1 MKKIKTTD
9 ITTSA
14 AMPVKQGTLDHL
26 QSAYT
31 EIVQGFSLQMLSQAP
46 RGILYGC
53 IKTQVGLNWSITAGY
68 VYYDGEIY
76 LADAASGV
84 LGSGQSIIGTITT
97 TYLTAANADP
107 VEFSNG
113 LSYDVHQ
120 IRKFVWASGTSGTTL
135 FSIIDAVRFG
145 RFYSDNYFA
154 GKLTANVGTW
164 TIASSA
170 DWKVQYS
177 INGKSITYD
186 IQITNYTNSNS
197 AAVTLYLELEA
208 GFIPSR
214 DMIAIGFVDDTGG
227 AKIAQLKAVTDSN
240 LLEISILSGIDNPTF
255 TNFNAATA
263 IGKLR
268 GQITFEIYPVV

>member
-31 EIVQGFSLQMLSQAP
+31 EIIQGFALQMLSQSQ
-46 RGILYGC
+46 RGIIYGC
-53 IKTQVGLNWSITAGY
+53 IKTQTGLNWSITAGY
-68 VYYDGEIY
+68 VYYNGEIY
-76 LADAASGV
+76 LCDAANGT
-84 LGSGQSIIGTITT
+84 LGAGQSIWGTITT
-97 TYLTAANADP
+97 TNLTATNADP

-113 LSYDVHQ
+113 LTYNVHE
-120 IRKFVWASGTSGTTL
+120 IRKIVWSSATSGTDL
-135 FSIIDAVRFG
+135 FSIFDNSRFG
-145 RFYSDNYFA
+145 KFYADNYSA

-170 DWKVQYS
+170 DWSVLYA
-177 INGKSITYD
+177 INGRSITYD
-186 IQITNYTNSNS
+186 IQITNYTNNNS

-227 AKIAQLKAVTDSN
+227 AKLAQLKAVTGSN
-240 LLEISILSGIDNPTF
+240 LLEIKILSGIDNPTF

-263 IGKLR
+263 IGVLK
-268 GQITFEIYPVV
+268 GQITFEIEAAI